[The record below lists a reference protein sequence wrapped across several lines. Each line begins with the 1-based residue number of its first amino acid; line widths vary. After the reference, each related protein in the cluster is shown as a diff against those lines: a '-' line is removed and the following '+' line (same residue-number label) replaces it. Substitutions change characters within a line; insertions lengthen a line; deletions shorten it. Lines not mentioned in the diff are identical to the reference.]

1 MASLE
6 IREDLFYEYVVIWGR
21 GGETLLSS
29 SGSDLLPPDPPPLP
43 GQ

>member
-21 GGETLLSS
+21 GERDLSS
-29 SGSDLLPPDPPPLP
+29 SLLILVLLSLDNK
-43 GQ
+43 Q

>member
-21 GGETLLSS
+21 GGRGEE
-29 SGSDLLPPDPPPLP
+29 GDPPLVL
-43 GQ
+43 GI